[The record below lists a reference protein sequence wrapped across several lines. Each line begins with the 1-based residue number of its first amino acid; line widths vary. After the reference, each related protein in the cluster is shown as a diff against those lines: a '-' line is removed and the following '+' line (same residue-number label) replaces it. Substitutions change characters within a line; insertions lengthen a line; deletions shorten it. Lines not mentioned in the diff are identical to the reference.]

1 MSASGHGHR
10 NSVQSAI
17 RSPAQARGSDGHG
30 SIDEPGDTLN
40 SEAGQDDPLDDNDL
54 NQIEKFLEQDGHRN
68 SRAASQQKSEEEQKK
83 ENPDQDAEDDEDD
96 EAEILEMLR
105 KQAEQRREMF
115 AR

>member
-10 NSVQSAI
+10 NSVQSAM

-40 SEAGQDDPLDDNDL
+40 SEAGGDDPLDDNDL

-68 SRAASQQKSEEEQKK
+68 SRAASQQIEEEQKK
-83 ENPDQDAEDDEDD
+83 EKPEQEAEEEEDD

-105 KQAEQRREMF
+105 K
-115 AR
+115 